1 LYETRYL
8 ALTLASI
15 GVFLWCW
22 LTFLHYFRR
31 WLQEREEI
39 RRVELILYVLM
50 TGKANKHEHSLVHG
64 SHYWLELERIKLM
77 GVYEKHIDSI
87 PMHRK
92 QVIVDT
98 LLQNAALKCK
108 STDLS
113 ILVREMSTVELQTL
127 LAICDPSVKNCT
139 LGDLPDKILLF
150 RLSNPVEYQ

>member
-1 LYETRYL
+1 
-8 ALTLASI
+8 
-15 GVFLWCW
+15 
-22 LTFLHYFRR
+22 
-31 WLQEREEI
+31 
-39 RRVELILYVLM
+39 
-50 TGKANKHEHSLVHG
+50 
-64 SHYWLELERIKLM
+64 M